1 MFCVFNFNSK
11 YYFVPSPETA
21 PSPEESKRLAAKSEP
36 GRLPSDAVV
45 PKQTEGAAVSE
56 GILLQAANERVQAHT
71 DGMRELETS
80 TRGLQETQIGRKE
93 AIGLLLLGGIKFLAS
108 MGTGEIFRRLG
119 GSVAYAQES
128 VLPTPNTDPTP
139 QSGNPG
145 QEIPSPEPSPQ
156 IPPTPNTDPTPQ
168 SGNPGQRTPEPT
180 PTNTPT
186 NTPEPT
192 STRTPEPTPTNT
204 PTNTPEPTST
214 RTPEPTS
221 TRTPEPTPTNTP
233 TATPRQETPTP
244 TNTPTA
250 TRTPEPTQEPTQEP
264 TATPQVLPTPVAIRA
279 AKTSGALIGS
289 GRQTQGGQLL
299 GLGLGSVLLA
309 TGVAGLGAIIRRRT
323 MLAKGRLE
331 KNKIEGGQKPNS
343 SSGNGG
349 NNSGG
354 GEETIQQRSDFT
366 GDDKNNAIF

>member
-1 MFCVFNFNSK
+1 MFWIINFNSR
-11 YYFVPSPETA
+11 YYFAPSPETA
-21 PSPEESKRLAAKSEP
+21 PSPEP
-36 GRLPSDAVV
+36 GRRLSDPVA
-45 PKQTEGAAVSE
+45 PEQAEGAAVSKR
-56 GILLQAANERVQAHT
+56 ILSQAAKKPVQTHT
-71 DGMRELETS
+71 DRMRELEELETRL
-80 TRGLQETQIGRKE
+80 RGLLAKPIRRRD
-93 AIGLLLLGGIKFLAS
+93 AVGLLLFA
-108 MGTGEIFRRLG
+108 GTGIAGITGILARLG

-279 AKTSGALIGS
+279 ANTSGALIGS